1 VLAADEQYSCVKRLS
16 PGSGPWYIDNIKA
29 ERGRRAPRSRMTDK
43 SPMTNDRKPL
53 RSSKSYGPK
62 DKDGFIH
69 RSWMKSQGFPPD
81 VFDGRPVIGICNTWS
96 ELTPCNAGLRDVA
109 EHVKRGVW
117 EAGGL
122 PLEFPAMSLGETQMR
137 PTAML
142 FRNLLAMEVEESVRG
157 NPIDAVVLLGG
168 CDKTTPGQ
176 LMGAASVDLPTIV
189 VSSGPMLNGKF
200 RGRDIGSGT
209 DVWKFSE
216 AVRGGKMSL
225 DEFMTAESGMSRT
238 PGTCMTMG
246 SASTMACLM
255 EAMGIALPYNATAPA
270 VDARRRRI
278 AQESGRLIVRMALED
293 VRLSKV
299 LTRRAFDNAIR
310 VLAAI
315 GGSTN
320 AVLHLLAIAGRLG
333 VPLELGDFDRLSADV
348 PLLVDLQPSGKFLME
363 DMHYAGG
370 LPAVMKE
377 LAPRLHVSAATVWGE
392 TIGDSFATAECFNRE
407 VIRTLAEPANPVSGI
422 WVLGGNLCPNGAVL
436 KPSAASRA
444 LFSHRGRAVVFES
457 IEDLRARI
465 DDPGLDVDA
474 NSVLVL
480 KGCGPRGYPGMP
492 EVGNMPLPRKLLEK
506 GVTDMLRI
514 SDARMSGTAFGT
526 VVLHV
531 APEAD
536 AGGPLAMV
544 RDGDEI
550 QFDGPNRR
558 LDLLISP
565 EELAARTKAWNK
577 HPPPQKYSRGYY
589 RLYVEH
595 VMQADHGCDL
605 DFLIGSSGS
614 IVERESH

>member
-1 VLAADEQYSCVKRLS
+1 
-16 PGSGPWYIDNIKA
+16 
-29 ERGRRAPRSRMTDK
+29 MTTDK
-43 SPMTNDRKPL
+43 KPL
-53 RSSKSYGPK
+53 RSRQSYGRQ
-62 DKDGFIH
+62 DRDGFIH
-69 RSWMKSQGFPPD
+69 RSWMKSQGLPPD

-96 ELTPCNAGLRDVA
+96 ELTPCNAGLRDLA

-142 FRNLLAMEVEESVRG
+142 FRNLLAMEVEESIRG

-200 RGRDIGSGT
+200 RGCDIGSGT

-216 AVRGGKMSL
+216 AVRAGKMSL
-225 DEFMTAESGMSRT
+225 EDFLAAESGMSRT

-246 SASTMACLM
+246 TASTMACLM
-255 EAMGIALPYNATAPA
+255 EAMGVALPYNATAPA

-278 AQESGRLIVRMALED
+278 AHESGRRIVQMAADDL
-293 VRLSKV
+293 RLSKL
-299 LTRRAFDNAIR
+299 LTRTAFENGIR
-310 VLAAI
+310 VLGAI

-320 AVLHLLAIAGRLG
+320 AVLHLLALAGRLG
-333 VPLELGDFDRLSADV
+333 VPLELEDFDRLTADI
-348 PLLVDLQPSGKFLME
+348 PLLVNLQPSGRFLME
-363 DMHYAGG
+363 DLHYAGG

-377 LAPRLHVSAATVWGE
+377 LAPRLHVDAPTVSGQTLGE
-392 TIGDSFATAECFNRE
+392 SFGPAECFNRE
-407 VIRTLAEPANPVSGI
+407 VIRTLAEPDNPVSGI
-422 WVLGGNLCPNGAVL
+422 WVLKGNLCPNGAVV
-436 KPSAASRA
+436 KPSAASRS
-444 LFSHRGRAVVFES
+444 LFLHRGRAIVFES
-457 IEDLRARI
+457 IEDLRSRI
-465 DDPGLDVDA
+465 DDPDLDVDA

-480 KGCGPRGYPGMP
+480 KGCGPQGYPGMP
-492 EVGNMPLPRKLLEK
+492 EVGNMPLPRKLLEQ
-506 GVTDMLRI
+506 GVLDMLRI

-531 APEAD
+531 APEAQ

-550 QFDGPNRR
+550 LFDGANSR
-558 LDLLISP
+558 LELLIEP
-565 EELAARTKAWNK
+565 QELAARTAAWNNNR
-577 HPPPQKYSRGYY
+577 PQPKYSRGYY
-589 RLYVEH
+589 QLYVQH
-595 VMQADHGCDL
+595 VTQADRGCDL
-605 DFLIGSSGS
+605 DFLTGASGS
-614 IVERESH
+614 TVLRESH